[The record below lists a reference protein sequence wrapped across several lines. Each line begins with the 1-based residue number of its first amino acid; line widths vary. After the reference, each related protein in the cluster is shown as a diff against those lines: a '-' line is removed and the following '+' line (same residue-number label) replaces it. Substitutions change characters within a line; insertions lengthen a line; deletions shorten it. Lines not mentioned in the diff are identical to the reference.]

1 MRKAALKAIENLL
14 DENKAIVFIGSDL
27 GQGTLAEAKSRY
39 PGRVFMEGISEQH
52 LVGLAAGLAL
62 EGFIPYIHTI
72 GTFLT
77 RRALDQIIVDVAIQ
91 NLPVKLIASGGGM
104 VYAPLG
110 PTHQSVDDFALM
122 RAIPNMVI
130 GAPADPFEMSTIVSQ
145 VSKNPGPAYIR
156 VAKGGEPDITSKLA
170 NLELGKIREVK
181 SGSNLAIFTTGVMLH
196 ECLGTLTE
204 LTSQKINPAIFHVP
218 YLNPAD
224 EELIIK
230 VAKNFEDILVIEE
243 HLPNGGLFSMIL
255 EIIVRAGLCPKISQL
270 SLPNEYASNYG
281 TQREHLVKAGLDGAS
296 ISNYIISNF
305 TKN

>member
-1 MRKAALKAIENLL
+1 MRKAALKAIENLV
-14 DENKAIVFIGSDL
+14 DQNEKVVFIGSDL
-27 GQGTLAEAKSRY
+27 GQGTLAEAKYRHPS
-39 PGRVFMEGISEQH
+39 RVFMEGISEQH

-62 EGFIPYIHTI
+62 EGFIPFIHTI

-104 VYAPLG
+104 VYSPLG

-130 GAPADPFEMSTIVSQ
+130 GAPADPFEMSTMVNQ

-170 NLELGKIREVK
+170 NLELGEIREVK

-196 ECLGTLTE
+196 ECLWALTE
-204 LTSQKINPAIFHVP
+204 LNSQKINPAVFHVP

-230 VAKNFEDILVIEE
+230 VAKNFENILVIEE

-281 TQREHLVKAGLDGAS
+281 TQREHLIKAGLDGAS